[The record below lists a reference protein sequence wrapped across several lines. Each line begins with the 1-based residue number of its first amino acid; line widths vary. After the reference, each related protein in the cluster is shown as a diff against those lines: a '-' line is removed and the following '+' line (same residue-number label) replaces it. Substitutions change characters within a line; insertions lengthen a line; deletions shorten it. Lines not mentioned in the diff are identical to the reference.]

1 MFIPDFN
8 KINQNYIVD
17 VILDNSVVC
26 SFEGESLEEVVS
38 TYMLFE
44 EEFFD
49 FKFTKKEKELRLE
62 NAKLIIK
69 LKETNDL
76 TLFNLLVEVNKDLQA
91 SYINSGF
98 DRVRREAA
106 LNYFIEE
113 SDEEEGGDIND
124 LNI

>member
-124 LNI
+124 